1 MNILKKTSPINNL
14 KSIQYMF
21 FVERENNV
29 EHEIVSKMEDYI
41 VQLKLM
47 NPFYKVKRKKTREC
61 VF

>member
-1 MNILKKTSPINNL
+1 
-14 KSIQYMF
+14 MF

-47 NPFYKVKRKKTREC
+47 NPFYKVKRKKNQRLC
-61 VF
+61 LLI

>member
-1 MNILKKTSPINNL
+1 
-14 KSIQYMF
+14 MF
-21 FVERENNV
+21 FVECENNV

-47 NPFYKVKRKKTREC
+47 NPFYKVKRKIKEC